1 MTIPV
6 RAALAIALAL
16 AFGGGAIAAG
26 PPLTFDESLRLA
38 LEQQPQLQ
46 RLAAEAAAAGEAAA
60 AERELPDPKLML
72 GVQNLPVTGSDA
84 WSFSRDDMTMKFVG
98 ISQDFVREEKR
109 RHRAEAALA
118 DAEASRMEHEALA
131 RQIRRDAA
139 LAWIDARS
147 AMLVRDLLRELGVDA
162 AAAREAQ
169 LIRYR
174 SGGGDAADAAALAV
188 AEGRIAARQR
198 EADGTL
204 AQARARLARWIG
216 AEANREPAGDLPVAA
231 PPGVARETLE
241 RHPLLRMQDS
251 RVAAA
256 ESELRLADSQRRP
269 DVNVEVGY
277 GQRISR
283 ADMLSVVVAIDL
295 PIDTARR
302 QDRRTAAMAQRVEG
316 AQHERADRL
325 RQLEAELAAARADH
339 DSAQRRLDAYAESV
353 LPKARERVALTRAAY
368 GAGAGG
374 FARVLE
380 AQQMENEVR
389 IETVLLQAERAKA
402 RSRIAYFAM
411 EAP

>member
-1 MTIPV
+1 MHTSH
-6 RAALAIALAL
+6 RAVLGLVL
-16 AFGGGAIAAG
+16 TLVCGGAVAAG
-26 PPLTFDESLRLA
+26 PPLAFDEALRLA

-46 RLAAEAAAAGEAAA
+46 RLAAEAAAAEEAAV

-98 ISQDFVREEKR
+98 VSQDFVREEKR
-109 RHRAEAALA
+109 RHRADAALA
-118 DAEASRMEHEALA
+118 GAEASRLEHEALA

-147 AMLVRDLLRELGVDA
+147 AMRVRDLLRELGADA
-162 AAAREAQ
+162 AAAREAE

-174 SGGGDAADAAALAV
+174 SGGGGAADAAALAV
-188 AEGRIAARQR
+188 TEGRIAARQR
-198 EADGTL
+198 EADGAL
-204 AQARARLARWIG
+204 AQAQARLARWIG
-216 AEANREPAGDLPVAA
+216 AEANREPAGDFPAVPA
-231 PPGVARETLE
+231 PAVAREALE
-241 RHPLLRMQDS
+241 RHPLVRMQES

-283 ADMLSVVVAIDL
+283 TDMLSVVVAIDL

-302 QDRRTAAMAQRVEG
+302 QDRRTAAMARRVEG

-368 GAGAGG
+368 GAGAGSIAG
-374 FARVLE
+374 VLE
-380 AQQMENEVR
+380 AQQMETEVR

-402 RSRIAYFAM
+402 RSRIAYFAV